1 MWNHQLK
8 IGLASVGYQL
18 NLSNALAG
26 FQASRKAEMS
36 MFLGPSVIIPISD
49 KSTLS
54 PDERVMAGHQVELVE
69 PFTQGGMAVGA
80 HLGVKLRIA
89 VSPRIGVF
97 AEPTLYLLGNTKLP
111 SVEFLTVK
119 YMQTVNVGVQYEL

>member
-1 MWNHQLK
+1 M
-8 IGLASVGYQL
+8 
-18 NLSNALAG
+18 
-26 FQASRKAEMS
+26 
-36 MFLGPSVIIPISD
+36 
-49 KSTLS
+49 
-54 PDERVMAGHQVELVE
+54 ELVE
-69 PFTQGGMAVGA
+69 LFTQGGMALGV
-80 HLGVKLRIA
+80 HFGVKLMIA